1 VLITVI
7 AKGLLNMPTALLL
20 RDAGDFV
27 RVQLEVT
34 LHAMKDRRFV

>member
-7 AKGLLNMPTALLL
+7 AKCLLNSPTALLL
-20 RDAGDFV
+20 HDAGSFV

-34 LHAMKDRRFV
+34 LQAMKD